1 MDDTYL
7 IGFATAIAVA
17 GAIFVASR
25 RAGKL
30 GPKLRDALEQ
40 AGGELTL
47 PALTAAVGF
56 KDSFINRGKVI
67 QAIAPLVRSGA
78 VVETDDPAATAKTR
92 LELKRFRLQR

>member
-17 GAIFVASR
+17 GAVFVASR
-25 RAGKL
+25 RAVKL
-30 GPKLRDALEQ
+30 EPKLRDALEQ

-47 PALTAAVGF
+47 PALTAAIGL
-56 KDSFINRGKVI
+56 KDSFLNRGKVI
-67 QAIAPLVRSGA
+67 QAIAPMVRSGA
-78 VVETDDPAATAKTR
+78 VVEIDDPAATAKTR